1 MRAFNTP
8 TKVATTCCQGVLPLA
23 MLSMKFR
30 TKATHLKHDHEK
42 NLANPNEHIRLSE
55 GVVPPLRERP
65 VGGNGFSEGLRLK
78 QNEAKMQGV

>member
-1 MRAFNTP
+1 M
-8 TKVATTCCQGVLPLA
+8 LPLV

-42 NLANPNEHIRLSE
+42 NLADPNEHIRLSE

-78 QNEAKMQGV
+78 QNEAKIQGV